1 MLGGRTNRRWF
12 IEGLGSAAAW
22 PLVLRA
28 EQPRRV
34 PRVGYVWI
42 GAPGTDES
50 TAGLRRGLEDRGY
63 VLGRTLM
70 LEERY
75 ANGNASRVPDL
86 IAELLALKVDV
97 LATPGGLI
105 SRAAM
110 RATTTVPIVLV
121 QGDPVGTGLVASLAH
136 PGGNITGLSLLSLDY
151 AAKWLELLK
160 EATPN
165 LHRVA
170 ALWTPDSPLFSRYIE
185 RARAA
190 AQTLK
195 LDLTILSAQ
204 PAELER
210 SLAAIAPAN
219 FDGFVVPD
227 DPFLETIMPR
237 LITLAAERGLPAIY
251 GFSAAV
257 KHGALMSYSADF
269 FALWREAAGYID
281 RILKGALPA
290 DLPVEQ
296 ATKVSLKI
304 NLKTARAL
312 GLDLPPTLL
321 TSADEVIE

>member
-1 MLGGRTNRRWF
+1 MRRRDF
-12 IEGLGSAAAW
+12 VTLLGSAATW
-22 PLVLRA
+22 PLAARA
-28 EQPRRV
+28 QQPRRV

-63 VLGRTLM
+63 VLGRTLI

-75 ANGNASRVPDL
+75 ANGDARRVPDL
-86 IAELLALKVDV
+86 IAELLALNVDV

-105 SRAAM
+105 SRAAQ
-110 RATTTVPIVLV
+110 RSTATVPVVLV
-121 QGDPVGTGLVASLAH
+121 QGDPVGAGLVASLAH

-165 LHRVA
+165 LRRIA
-170 ALWTPDSPLFSRYIE
+170 ALWTSDNPGFSRYTE

-190 AQTLK
+190 AQALR

-204 PAELER
+204 PEVLET
-210 SLAAIAPAN
+210 SLAAITPAN

-237 LITLAAERGLPAIY
+237 LITLAAERKLPAIY

-257 KHGALMSYSADF
+257 RHGALMSYSADF
-269 FALWREAAGYID
+269 FTLWREAAGYID
-281 RILKGALPA
+281 RILKGVLPA
-290 DLPVEQ
+290 DLPIEQ

-304 NLKTARAL
+304 NLKTAKAL
-312 GLDLPPTLL
+312 GIELPPTLL
-321 TSADEVIE
+321 ASADEVVE